1 MTKAEPLSGTVQ
13 RVTAPDKLVLNVSG
27 GTMPVR
33 LAGITVTG
41 DAAAAEKLL
50 AKTVGKTVTFQPKA
64 ADGNGSIICRVQ
76 VDGLDLSAALLLSR
90 LAVLDKTQK
99 KDDALE
105 AAARTPAIRQSRLRR
120 AFAVAAAAAAT
131 AGLLVYGGLTHDK
144 AAAPQK
150 PVPQIIQPH
159 H

>member
-1 MTKAEPLSGTVQ
+1 MQKAEPLKGTVQ
-13 RVTAPDKLVLNVSG
+13 TITAPDKLVLEVSG

-41 DAAAAEKLL
+41 DGIEAEKML

-64 ADGNGSIICRVQ
+64 ADGMGHIICRVQ
-76 VDGLDLSAALLLSR
+76 VDGVDLSSALLLSR

-99 KDDALE
+99 KDEALE

-120 AFAVAAAAAAT
+120 AFAAAAAT
-131 AGLLVYGGLTHDK
+131 MAAAGLLAYGVATHDK
-144 AAAPQK
+144 PHEPQK
-150 PVPQIIQPH
+150 PNVQIIQPKH
-159 H
+159 